1 MALQKRDREFRLP
14 KISYLDFKTIE
25 MDRVLTGLFE
35 RLEHNG
41 FPSVFRDK
49 RELTVDKFVDDIL
62 EANDKFLGFAH
73 HRDIVTRWVETHLM
87 DIVNRGRKNAAVA
100 GPRPLHGYTYR
111 FRNPKHSREYGTS
124 QHLYQMLYHA
134 RHQSGQNAIEH
145 LKAFFFDGFDK
156 VTRELNESALT
167 DVETATL
174 LHFLSQ
180 RKDTADTRA
189 GGDRYAPV
197 CIGAADLMAEDVQ
210 RMLLYKPF
218 MPRAVMVEYLK
229 VLLSFHLAL
238 YHLRLLKLLPAWQ
251 KLQGANSLCAD
262 SACPMK
268 PREARSPQGDC
279 PYMLGLFVDLT
290 GNADSPTATLAERSA
305 DGYYRRIPSFV
316 RAYFAAKKLD
326 EFSEHLVRRGKVVRP
341 LSAVFSVGELF
352 GLQGATFVDERE
364 KFFGE
369 RLAGLLESLAEDD
382 AGLPQEVEAITKMDL
397 SDFETYIEV
406 LVALRG
412 AFHRKYIIESLDAL
426 TLKNRPGALLAQ
438 TRARNA
444 PRRFILD
451 SRLLEVLLQI
461 AVLRPGGD
469 WGYHTEEM
477 RIDDLLT
484 FLRERYGLYIDQLPS
499 GEGFAIPS
507 IEERKALRSN
517 AQAFTSRLREIGF
530 YRDLSDAY
538 VTQTVVPRYT
548 IAKQPEGERG

>member
-1 MALQKRDREFRLP
+1 MALQKKDREFRLP

-41 FPSVFRDK
+41 YPSVFRDK

-111 FRNPKHSREYGTS
+111 FRNPKHSREYGAS

-134 RHQSGQNAIEH
+134 RNQSGQHAIEH

-167 DVETATL
+167 DIETATL

-189 GGDRYAPV
+189 GGDRFAPV

-210 RMLLYKPF
+210 RLLLYKPF

-251 KLQGANSLCAD
+251 KLKGANGLCAD
-262 SACPMK
+262 STCPMK
-268 PREARSPQGDC
+268 PRETIAPQGDC
-279 PYMLGLFVDLT
+279 PYTLGLFVDLT
-290 GNADSPTATLAERSA
+290 GSADSPSSKLAERSA
-305 DGYYRRIPSFV
+305 DSYYRRIPSFV
-316 RAYFAAKKLD
+316 RSYFAAKKLD

-341 LSAVFSVGELF
+341 LNAVFSVGELL
-352 GLQGATFVDERE
+352 GLQAEPFATERE

-369 RLAGLLESLAEDD
+369 RLSGLLESLDD
-382 AGLPQEVEAITKMDL
+382 GEAGLPQEVQDITKLGL

-412 AFHRKYIIESLDAL
+412 AFHRGYIIESLDA
-426 TLKNRPGALLAQ
+426 TMLKNRPGALLAQ

-444 PRRFILD
+444 PRRFTLD
-451 SRLLEVLLQI
+451 SRLLEVLLQV

-469 WGYHTEEM
+469 WGYHTGEM

-484 FLRERYGLYIDQLPS
+484 FLRERYGLYIDQVPAS
-499 GEGFAIPS
+499 EGFATPS
-507 IEERKALRSN
+507 IEERKALRNN
-517 AQAFTSRLREIGF
+517 ALAFTSRLREIGF

-548 IAKQPEGERG
+548 IAQQQEGERA